1 MAQTT
6 TGVADFGK
14 EINDW
19 LTNDVGESILNFQDD
34 DKFTNFLNKWIEK
47 WRTSLETAKHG
58 KYTGHI
64 ASGNLYQSLGEG
76 WVFNKLGK
84 RVQVQL
90 ILPKY
95 YGATDTGRNKTDK
108 KGNGAL
114 RKALTGAG
122 GWISQKK
129 IVPSKGL
136 SVNNKKL
143 TSSEANEALG
153 YLIAAKIHNNGFEG
167 TKWFSKHLKQFD
179 KELSKVVEEIFG
191 KGAKFN
197 LQILSK

>member
-1 MAQTT
+1 MAQTA
-6 TGVADFGK
+6 TGTADFDK
-14 EINDW
+14 KISDF
-19 LTNDVGESILNFQDD
+19 LTNEVGESILNFDKD
-34 DKFTNFLNKWIEK
+34 DKFSAFLNKWIEK

-64 ASGNLYQSLGEG
+64 ASGNLYQSIGTG
-76 WVFNKLGK
+76 WEFTTLGK
-84 RVQVQL
+84 RVEIKL

-95 YGATDTGRNKTDK
+95 YGATDTGRKKTEAN
-108 KGNGAL
+108 GTGAL

-143 TSSEANEALG
+143 SASEANEAIG

-167 TKWFSKHLKQFD
+167 TQWFSKHLKQFD
-179 KELSKVVEEIFG
+179 EELSKVVEEQFG

-197 LQILSK
+197 LEIFGK